1 MTGIIHESLAEG
13 KGERIPDLTYRRFY
27 DTIFLPMND
36 EQILELLS
44 RHVTPRRLERIL
56 EVSAARTRYLTVVL
70 EDIYYSQNASAV
82 LRSCDCFGVQD
93 VHVIENRNKLP
104 VINQHVAL
112 GTSLWLSINRH
123 DAKENNTP
131 ATLRELKEQ
140 GYRIVG
146 TVPTRDAVPLP
157 DFDLSPGKMALVFGN
172 ERDGISEA
180 ARELTDEYM
189 TIPMVGFAESFN
201 ISVSAA
207 VILSHLT
214 QRLRDS
220 ELPWQLLHEE
230 LIELRLKWVR
240 RSAKRADELEREYYR
255 RYKRSIDLIESGIV
269 EQDIPVGDQA

>member
-1 MTGIIHESLAEG
+1 
-13 KGERIPDLTYRRFY
+13 
-27 DTIFLPMND
+27 MND
-36 EQILELLS
+36 EQLLELLS

-56 EVSAARTRYLTVVL
+56 DISAARTRYLTVVM

-112 GTSLWLSINRH
+112 GSSLWLSIKRH
-123 DAKENNTP
+123 GEEENNTA
-131 ATLRELKEQ
+131 ATLQGLKRQ
-140 GYRIVG
+140 GYRIVA
-146 TVPTRDAVPLP
+146 TVPVQDAVPLP
-157 DFDLSPGKMALVFGN
+157 DFDLTAGKVALVFGN
-172 ERDGISEA
+172 ERDGVSESVR
-180 ARELTDEYM
+180 READEYM

-214 QRLRDS
+214 QRLRTS
-220 ELPWQLLHEE
+220 ELPWRLPKEE
-230 LIELRLKWVR
+230 LTELRLKWVR
-240 RSAKRADELEREYYR
+240 RSAKRAEELEQEYYR
-255 RYKRSIDLIESGIV
+255 RYRRSIDLVEEGIV

>member
-1 MTGIIHESLAEG
+1 
-13 KGERIPDLTYRRFY
+13 
-27 DTIFLPMND
+27 MND

-44 RHVTPRRLERIL
+44 RHVTPRRLQRIL
-56 EVSAARTRYLTVVL
+56 EVSAARTRYLTVVI
-70 EDIYYSQNASAV
+70 EDLYYSQNASAV

-112 GTSLWLSINRH
+112 GTTRWLSIKRH
-123 DAKENNTP
+123 DKGEDNTP
-131 ATLRELKEQ
+131 ATLQELKGR
-140 GYRIVG
+140 GYRIVA
-146 TVPTRDAVPLP
+146 TVPVRDAVPLP
-157 DFDLSPGKMALVFGN
+157 DFDLAAGKIALVFGN
-172 ERDGISEA
+172 ERDGVSDSV
-180 ARELTDEYM
+180 RESADEYL

-214 QRLRDS
+214 QRLRTSD
-220 ELPWQLLHEE
+220 LLWQLPREE

-240 RSAKRADELEREYYR
+240 RSAKRADELEQEYFR
-255 RYKRSIDLIESGIV
+255 RYKRSIDLVEGGIV